1 MRDDLTLL
9 GFGEMGWGQALLN
22 AGLMTVAVS
31 ASAFVIGLVIGTF
44 CAWAKLSGPPVLR
57 RLAEI
62 YGVVLRGIPDLLVIY
77 LFYFG
82 GRQVV
87 SSVAN
92 LFGHHGPVEIS
103 GFAAGAIAI
112 GLISGAGQAE
122 VLRGAYAAIP
132 PGTLEAARVGGMTR
146 WTMFRRI
153 IAPQAL
159 PTALPG
165 MNNQWQ
171 SAIKESA
178 LVSVTGL
185 VETMREVGIAAG
197 STELPF
203 LFYGAGIVIY
213 LIITSLSGV
222 MFRTAEWRALRSQMP
237 AKGR

>member
-1 MRDDLTLL
+1 
-9 GFGEMGWGQALLN
+9 MGWGHALFT
-22 AGLMTVAVS
+22 AATTTVAVS
-31 ASAFVIGLVIGTF
+31 ACAFALGLAIGTL
-44 CAWAKLSGPPVLR
+44 CAWAKLSGPAPLR
-57 RLAEI
+57 RLAEV

-82 GRQVV
+82 GRQVATT
-87 SSVAN
+87 VAG

-112 GLISGAGQAE
+112 GLISGAGQTE
-122 VLRGAYAAIP
+122 VLRGAYQAIS
-132 PGTLEAARVGGMTR
+132 PGTLEAAKVGGMTR

-165 MNNQWQ
+165 LNNQWQ

-203 LFYGAGIVIY
+203 LFYAAGIVIY
-213 LIITSLSGV
+213 LIITSLSGLV
-222 MFRTAEWRALRSQMP
+222 FRTAEWRAMRSQMP
-237 AKGR
+237 ARAR